1 MTTVPFG
8 RDGDLDG
15 GDEFDCAPPPPGLAV
30 RYHRGWRAFAI
41 WCAATERR
49 ALPGAP
55 LTLLE
60 FLAEHPG
67 AVATQAGRITA
78 VNAAHRAAGLPAPGR
93 AEALRQALD
102 DDRAQ
107 RAARIRAVVDAI
119 LPQIPRWGWPA
130 GLAGRRNAA
139 LLTLAGT
146 GLPRAAIA
154 ALTVGDV
161 IDGEPVGDREVIHL
175 GTAPWATLT
184 SSDDPDRCPV
194 TALRGW
200 LDVRGALQRYSGH
213 ALLAH
218 VLENHT
224 LPTIPLHTV
233 DPGQPLFVL
242 LDRHGYAP
250 TPHTDTPGTPP
261 TLPALSVDSVRAVI
275 TRHLSGQPV
284 RYRIRPRPATATDPA
299 LAPESEPVVEIELS
313 NDYYERGAAAR
324 RRDAEL
330 LADVND
336 RLDAVLAQMDDWL
349 TRTDALINDT
359 IGGHAP

>member
-1 MTTVPFG
+1 MTTVPDDF
-8 RDGDLDG
+8 DDDLDPD
-15 GDEFDCAPPPPGLAV
+15 DEFDCAPAPPGLAV
-30 RYHRGWRAFAI
+30 RYHRGWRDYAI
-41 WCAATERR
+41 WCAAAGRR
-49 ALPGAP
+49 ALPTAP

-67 AVATQAGRITA
+67 ATSTQAGRITA
-78 VNAAHRAAGLPAPGR
+78 VNAAHRSAGLPAPGR

-107 RAARIRAVVDAI
+107 RAARIRAVVDRI
-119 LPQIPRWGWPA
+119 LPQIPSWGWPA

-139 LLTLAGT
+139 LLTLAAT
-146 GLPRAAIA
+146 GLPRSAIA

-161 IDGEPVGDREVIHL
+161 LDGGLVDGRTTIHL

-184 SSDDPDRCPV
+184 AGDDPDRCPV

-213 ALLAH
+213 ALLSRA
-218 VLENHT
+218 LETHT
-224 LPTIPLHTV
+224 LPAIPLHSV
-233 DPGQPLFVL
+233 DAGQPLFVL

-261 TLPALSVDSVRAVI
+261 TLPALGVDSVSAVL

-284 RYRIRPRPATATDPA
+284 RYRTRTGPPVPGDPTRA
-299 LAPESEPVVEIELS
+299 SEPEPIVEVELS
-313 NDYYERGAAAR
+313 SDYHERGTAAR

-330 LADVND
+330 LADVD
-336 RLDAVLAQMDDWL
+336 VRLDAVLAQMDEWL
-349 TRTDALINDT
+349 ARTDALINDA
-359 IGGHAP
+359 IGDPTP

>member
-1 MTTVPFG
+1 MAPDLDD
-8 RDGDLDG
+8 DGDMDS
-15 GDEFDCAPPPPGLAV
+15 EFAYVPPPPGLAS
-30 RYHRGWRAFAI
+30 RYHRSWRAYAI
-41 WCAATERR
+41 WCAAAERR
-49 ALPGAP
+49 ALPTAP

-78 VNAAHRAAGLPAPGR
+78 VNAAHHAAGLSAPGR

-119 LPQIPRWGWPA
+119 VPQIPRWGWPA

-139 LLTLAGT
+139 LLTLAAT
-146 GLPRAAIA
+146 GLPRATIA

-161 IDGEPVGDREVIHL
+161 KDGGRIGGREIVHL
-175 GTAPWATLT
+175 GTAPLVTLT
-184 SSDDPDRCPV
+184 AGDDPDRCPV
-194 TALRGW
+194 AALRGW

-213 ALLAH
+213 AVLAH
-218 VLENHT
+218 ALENHT
-224 LPTIPLHTV
+224 LPTIPLHSV
-233 DPGQPLFVL
+233 NPGQPLFVL

-250 TPHTDTPGTPP
+250 TPHTDTPGTPA
-261 TLPALSVDSVRAVI
+261 TLPALGVDSVRSVI
-275 TRHLSGQPV
+275 ARHLSGQPV
-284 RYRIRPRPATATDPA
+284 RYRTRPRTTTFDDPA
-299 LAPESEPVVEIELS
+299 PTPEREPIVEIELS
-313 NDYYERGAAAR
+313 GDYYERGTAAR

-330 LADVND
+330 LSDVND

-349 TRTDALINDT
+349 TRTDALIDDVT
-359 IGGHAP
+359 RGGTP

>member
-1 MTTVPFG
+1 MTTVTDYI
-8 RDGDLDG
+8 DGDLDPD
-15 GDEFDCAPPPPGLAV
+15 DEFACAPTPPGLVV
-30 RYHRGWRAFAI
+30 RYHPGWRAYAI
-41 WCAATERR
+41 WCAAAERR
-49 ALPGAP
+49 ALPTAP

-107 RAARIRAVVDAI
+107 RAARIRAVVEAL

-139 LLTLAGT
+139 LLTLAAT

-161 IDGEPVGDREVIHL
+161 LDGGLVGGREVIHL
-175 GTAPWATLT
+175 GTAPWATL
-184 SSDDPDRCPV
+184 SAGDDPDRCPV
-194 TALRGW
+194 AALRGW

-218 VLENHT
+218 ALENHA
-224 LPTIPLHTV
+224 LPPIPLHSV
-233 DPGQPLFVL
+233 DAGQPLFVA

-250 TPHTDTPGTPP
+250 TPHTDTPGAAP
-261 TLPALSVDSVRAVI
+261 TLPALGVDSLAAVL

-284 RYRIRPRPATATDPA
+284 RYRARTRPPISGDPA
-299 LAPESEPVVEIELS
+299 PISEPEPIVEIELG
-313 NDYYERGAAAR
+313 NDYYERGTAAR

-330 LADVND
+330 LADVDD

-359 IGGHAP
+359 IGGAPL